1 MLKENYEKVKENIVR
16 ACEKAG
22 RSPEDVTLIAVSKT
36 KPLSDIEELLSDTN
50 AVDFGE
56 NKVQELVD
64 KYENVSR
71 PVNWHMIGHL
81 QTNKVKYIVDKVC
94 MIHSVDSL
102 NLAKT
107 IEKEAAKH
115 DVTVNI
121 LIEVNVAQEET
132 KFGLSFDEVLPLIQ
146 EIKDFP
152 HIRVKGLMTIA
163 PFVDDPE
170 DNRGYFR
177 KLKDLSL
184 DIQSK
189 SIDNI
194 DMSVLSMGMT
204 NDYEVAVEEGA
215 TLVRVGTGIFGARNY
230 NI

>member
-107 IEKEAAKH
+107 IEKEAVK
-115 DVTVNI
+115 
-121 LIEVNVAQEET
+121 
-132 KFGLSFDEVLPLIQ
+132 DEVIAAHVDHRFNG
-146 EIKDFP
+146 EHHSRSK
-152 HIRVKGLMTIA
+152 HIILARLSYMTYIRLLMNCKTYSMAAYLTDNRIA
-163 PFVDDPE
+163 LLLCKFVDGISYISYGHIWLAAHL
-170 DNRGYFR
+170 NTYIKSLLCILY
-177 KLKDLSL
+177 KLLPCG
-184 DIQSK
+184 I
-189 SIDNI
+189 NI
-194 DMSVLSMGMT
+194 SQHEHS
-204 NDYEVAVEEGA
+204 
-215 TLVRVGTGIFGARNY
+215 
-230 NI
+230 